1 MFLTRE
7 CDYAVRVVRALADSE
22 KKPVNMICEEEHV
35 PVYFAYKILKKLE
48 KAKIVQAT
56 RGAIGGYQLAKNLNK
71 ITLLDIVAAID
82 SELLINACLKEG
94 FDCSRDT
101 DDHRCKVHV
110 ELCGIQDR
118 LVEMLQE
125 KTMDQLCDI

>member
-7 CDYAVRVVRALADSE
+7 CDYAVRVVRSLADDE

-48 KAKIVQAT
+48 KAKIVKAT
-56 RGAIGGYQLAKNLNK
+56 RGAIGGYQLAQKLNK
-71 ITLLDIVAAID
+71 ITLLDIVAAVD

-94 FDCSRDT
+94 FDCPRNT
-101 DDHRCKVHV
+101 DDHCCKVHV
-110 ELCGIQDR
+110 ELCEIQDR
-118 LVEMLQE
+118 LVAMLQE
-125 KTMDQLCDI
+125 KTMDQLCDV